1 MLKISVVSYLNSKPF
16 IYGFNKTNFNS
27 KAAIEL
33 DIPSVCADK
42 LLTGKVDIG
51 LVPVAILP
59 KLKDY
64 FIISDYC
71 IGANGPVDSVLL
83 LSNVPLNEIKSI
95 LLDYQSRT
103 SVMLTKVLAKNFWK
117 IAPEFLN
124 SEEGYENL
132 INGNTAGVVIG
143 DRALVLKDK
152 FKFCY
157 DLSGE
162 WKKFTGLPFV
172 FATWTARVQPDDNF
186 ISEYNAA
193 ISIGMKMI
201 AEISKAESNDLI
213 SEELIYSY
221 LTKSI
226 DFNFDD
232 KKKEALKLFLQL
244 SKDI

>member
-16 IYGFNKTNFNS
+16 IYGFNKTNFKS
-27 KAAIEL
+27 KATIEL
-33 DIPSVCADK
+33 DIPSVCANK
-42 LLTGKVDIG
+42 LIQGKVDIG

-59 KLKDY
+59 ELENY

-83 LSNVPLNEIKSI
+83 LSNVPLNEIKRVR
-95 LLDYQSRT
+95 LDYQSRT
-103 SVMLTKVLAKNFWK
+103 SVMLTKVLAKEFWR
-117 IAPEFLN
+117 IEPEFLT
-124 SEEGYENL
+124 SEDGYENF
-132 INGNTAGVVIG
+132 IIGNTAGVVIG

-152 FKFCY
+152 FKFSY

-186 ISEYNAA
+186 VAEFNNA

-201 AEISKAESNDLI
+201 PEIAKAESNDFI
-213 SEELIYSY
+213 SEEMVYSY

-232 KKKEALKLFLQL
+232 KKKEALQLFLQL
-244 SKDI
+244 SKEI